1 MTQPD
6 FEEVF
11 VFVLGK
17 TPQVITETI
26 YCLMQQQPPI
36 VPHRIYILTTTEG
49 KRTLEIQLLESGHL
63 EGLFR
68 EFGHRPPAREDLQI
82 IVFRARDGTPLSDI
96 RTSQDN
102 EAVGD
107 FITAFIKDLAQDPRV
122 RLHCSL
128 AGGRKTMGFYL
139 GMALSFFGRPWDK
152 LYHVLVDPKLESRP
166 DFFYPSSQWLQ
177 GESVSLI
184 DLADLPFVRLRD
196 RIDLTQSG
204 FRQLVQEGQRA
215 IDLAIFQEPVRI
227 NLKELLLIIGNR
239 AVNLPPVLLAFYRVF
254 LLQKVTRCKNP
265 ARPCC
270 GPCSD
275 CFLSLAE
282 LSGPSVYDVV
292 LEGLKEIYGP
302 RSGRVENFKNRWQKR
317 GGIDQDVILQYV
329 SKINRAFRIA
339 DLGIPY
345 RISPVGKRYRKR
357 YGIHLDRSL
366 IRIM

>member
-1 MTQPD
+1 MRPD
-6 FEEVF
+6 FKEVF

-49 KRTLEIQLLESGHL
+49 KRTLEAQLLGSGPL

-68 EFGHRPPAREDLQI
+68 EFGHRPLPREDLQI

-107 FITAFIKDLAQDPRV
+107 FITTFIKDLARDPRV

-128 AGGRKTMGFYL
+128 VGGRKTMGFYL

-166 DFFYPSSQWLQ
+166 DFFYPSPQRPE

-227 NLKELLLIIGNR
+227 NLRDSSLTIGGR
-239 AVNLPPVLLAFYRVF
+239 RVSLSPVLLAFYRVF
-254 LLQKVTRCKNP
+254 LLQKVTRCRNP
-265 ARPCC
+265 ERPYC
-270 GPCSD
+270 GPCSG
-275 CFLSLAE
+275 CFLSLTE
-282 LSGPSVYDVV
+282 LSGPSVYNAV
-292 LEGLKEIYGP
+292 LEGLRGIYGP
-302 RSGRVENFKNRWQKR
+302 GSGRAENFKNRWQKR

-329 SKINRAFRIA
+329 SKVNRAFRIA

-345 RISPVGKRYRKR
+345 RISPVGKRYKR
-357 YGIHLDRSL
+357 YGIYLDRSL
-366 IRIM
+366 IRVM